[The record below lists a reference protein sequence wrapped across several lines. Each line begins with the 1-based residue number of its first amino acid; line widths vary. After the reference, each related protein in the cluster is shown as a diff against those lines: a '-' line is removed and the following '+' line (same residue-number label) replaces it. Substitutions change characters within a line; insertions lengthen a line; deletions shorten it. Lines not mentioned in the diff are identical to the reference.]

1 MLQNKSDHSG
11 PLKSILFLV
20 LFWGVY
26 FIRGLLMSTVVATSV
41 LCNWQVLVGNRL
53 WMSRNGVSIPEDVER
68 DITNHEQ
75 QGQTVVLAAIN
86 SE

>member
-41 LCNWQVLVGNRL
+41 LCN
-53 WMSRNGVSIPEDVER
+53 
-68 DITNHEQ
+68 
-75 QGQTVVLAAIN
+75 
-86 SE
+86 